1 MDFMGDPRVD
11 SALHVI
17 KGAIQKVL
25 GAELTT
31 SVYVGENK
39 GRITVEYGE
48 KPVEEQIKE
57 IEELANRKIQENVPI
72 EVFEMDREEAE
83 AMFGRIIYD
92 KFSVPPHVRKL
103 KIVQI
108 KDWNINCCAG
118 EHVKTT
124 GEIGRIKIRKVRARQ
139 KRGELEI
146 SFEVE

>member
-1 MDFMGDPRVD
+1 MGDPRVD

-31 SVYVGENK
+31 SVYAEGNK
-39 GRITVEYGE
+39 GRITVEYSG
-48 KPVEEQIKE
+48 KPDERQIRE
-57 IEELANRKIQENVPI
+57 IEELANRKIQEDVPI
-72 EVFEMDREEAE
+72 EVLEMDRDEAE
-83 AMFGRIIYD
+83 NTFGNIIYD
-92 KFSVPPHVRKL
+92 KFPVPPHARKL
-103 KIVQI
+103 KIVHI
-108 KDWNINCCAG
+108 RDWNINCCAG

>member
-1 MDFMGDPRVD
+1 MSNPRVD

-31 SVYVGENK
+31 SVYVGENN
-39 GRITVEYGE
+39 GRITVEFNGKPDE
-48 KPVEEQIKE
+48 KQIKE
-57 IEELANRKIQENVPI
+57 IEELANRKIQEDVPI

-83 AMFGRIIYD
+83 ARFGRVIYD
-92 KFSVPPHVRKL
+92 KFPVPPHVRKL
-103 KIVQI
+103 KIVHI

-118 EHVKTT
+118 EHVKST
-124 GEIGRIKIRKVRARQ
+124 GEIGRIRIRKVRARRS
-139 KRGELEI
+139 RGELEV